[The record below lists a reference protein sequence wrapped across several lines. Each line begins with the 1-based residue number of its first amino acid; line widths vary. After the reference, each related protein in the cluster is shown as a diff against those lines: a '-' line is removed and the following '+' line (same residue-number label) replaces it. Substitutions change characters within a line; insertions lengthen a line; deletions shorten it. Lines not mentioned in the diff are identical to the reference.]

1 MRPEVADEFTQLV
14 VHMLAHVPRAG
25 PGDLFDRRHVAWS
38 ATVLSAAAHGRLV
51 ADGELLG
58 AMWRADPRLGALEG
72 LLLLHRSMEAFRAT
86 AGRALAEVEPA
97 EVAEPAVLRALQR
110 LGPPGELMH
119 AALGLLVDE
128 FLTVCARWISPWGDE
143 AAGAVAPWLAALAE
157 VVPGFGAARVEL
169 VRALGR
175 RGRALPGRVLIG
187 CVDNDAATSAIVAM
201 HEYAVCTS
209 GQVDYVGMEWDAL
222 VRGARWS
229 AAAPVVLREAHARWV
244 AGLELTG
251 LVDGAVRSGLA
262 SPELGAR
269 VVQEP
274 ARRAELLRS

>member
-14 VHMLAHVPRAG
+14 AFVLAHVPRAG
-25 PGDLFDRRHVAWS
+25 PGDLFDRRLVVWS
-38 ATVLSAAAHGRLV
+38 ATVLSVAAHERLV

-58 AMWRADPRLGALEG
+58 ALWRADARLDALEG
-72 LLLLHRSMEAFRAT
+72 LLLLHRSAGAFRAT

-119 AALGLLVDE
+119 AALGLLIDE
-128 FLTVCARWISPWGDE
+128 FVEVCARWISPWGHE
-143 AAGAVAPWLAALAE
+143 AAGAIAPWLSALAE

-187 CVDNDAATSAIVAM
+187 CVDDDAATSAIVAM

-222 VRGARWS
+222 VRGARW
-229 AAAPVVLREAHARWV
+229 AVAAPAVLREAHARWV

-251 LVDGAVRSGLA
+251 LVDGAVRAGLVA
-262 SPELGAR
+262 PDRGAR